1 MKNKSS
7 QKLQENWP
15 RMHSLLRKKRKK
27 KNFTQK
33 CARGSFRDNFSLFQK
48 NPKENFTG
56 FYFASGLT
64 FENTM
69 SKIYLNF
76 LIKATFSFFLI
87 TLHRLVVRYIL
98 IL

>member
-1 MKNKSS
+1 MAKNAFTFA
-7 QKLQENWP
+7 QKKEE
-15 RMHSLLRKKRKK
+15 

-64 FENTM
+64 FENM

-76 LIKATFSFFLI
+76 LIKATFSVFLNNFA
-87 TLHRLVVRYIL
+87 RL
-98 IL
+98 

>member
-27 KNFTQK
+27 KKFHTQK

-64 FENTM
+64 FENM

-76 LIKATFSFFLI
+76 LIKATFFGFFNNFA
-87 TLHRLVVRYIL
+87 RL
-98 IL
+98 

>member
-1 MKNKSS
+1 MAKNAFTFA
-7 QKLQENWP
+7 QKKEE
-15 RMHSLLRKKRKK
+15 KK
-27 KNFTQK
+27 FHTQK

-64 FENTM
+64 FENM

-76 LIKATFSFFLI
+76 LIKATFFVFLNNFA
-87 TLHRLVVRYIL
+87 RL
-98 IL
+98 